1 MDFVKPPTDNL
12 YKFQAL
18 SGLLIILISL
28 IYPLWLFHKA
38 TLGYLAAEN
47 EEAQLTIQ
55 RRFTS
60 ARQEMLGRRKTA
72 VAAEQDDLRKRID
85 ELKAQ
90 HKAVLTTPEETTIS
104 PGIDKLDAQLKESI
118 RSGEA
123 LEDAAHELAL
133 SLDLKQR
140 EMEYQRHV
148 NDTERDISRA
158 AFVVAVI
165 GLGIGLFYT
174 STGFRRWDQRVQVYQ
189 DTILKKQAASE
200 KAASTQAGFD
210 N

>member
-1 MDFVKPPTDNL
+1 MDFLKPPTDNL

-18 SGLLIILISL
+18 AGLLIILISL
-28 IYPLWLFHKA
+28 VYPLWFFHKA

-55 RRFTS
+55 RRFTL
-60 ARQEMLGRRKTA
+60 ARQDMLTKRKTA
-72 VAAEQDDLRKRID
+72 IAAERDDLRKRID
-85 ELKAQ
+85 QLKTQA
-90 HKAVLTTPEETTIS
+90 TTTDL
-104 PGIDKLDAQLKESI
+104 DKLTAQLKESI

-148 NDTERDISRA
+148 NDTERIISRA
-158 AFVVAVI
+158 MIGVAII

-174 STGFRRWDQRVQVYQ
+174 STGFRRWDERVQVYQ
-189 DTILKKQAASE
+189 DTILKKQAASD
-200 KAASTQAGFD
+200 KAASTQAGSD
-210 N
+210 D